1 MQNSIYK
8 IAYIKISKDWLAQY
22 YQKKKKRKKE
32 RKTIKKAGK
41 RYQGLSKEGMKI
53 CSWMI
58 QEFTRRWKSTACE
71 VYKNIINEKKHLL
84 IIIWNYYFKK

>member
-1 MQNSIYK
+1 MISSIL
-8 IAYIKISKDWLAQY
+8 S
-22 YQKKKKRKKE
+22 KKKKRKKE

-58 QEFTRRWKSTACE
+58 QECTRIWKWAACE
-71 VYKNIINEKKHLL
+71 VYKKHYKWEKTPYFNYIKLL
-84 IIIWNYYFKK
+84 F